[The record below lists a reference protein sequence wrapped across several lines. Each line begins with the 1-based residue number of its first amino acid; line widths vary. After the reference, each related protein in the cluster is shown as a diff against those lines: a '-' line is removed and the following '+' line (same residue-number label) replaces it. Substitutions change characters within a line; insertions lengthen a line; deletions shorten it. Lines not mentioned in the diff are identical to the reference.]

1 MAASFLK
8 GSPCVS
14 RRRQIVTMA
23 RTSETLMARGLG
35 AMWLSRM
42 SCMLHI
48 HTCGHIC
55 IHHGHEES
63 VLYCVAM
70 QHDTGPRSWQKD
82 RIFRIQEGTGEP
94 GRLGLGHTDEMK
106 TSGVAR
112 SSPVLEKA
120 GYVSHFV
127 SQIKHLIYNMS

>member
-1 MAASFLK
+1 
-8 GSPCVS
+8 
-14 RRRQIVTMA
+14 
-23 RTSETLMARGLG
+23 
-35 AMWLSRM
+35 
-42 SCMLHI
+42 
-48 HTCGHIC
+48 
-55 IHHGHEES
+55 
-63 VLYCVAM
+63 M

-127 SQIKHLIYNMS
+127 SQIKHLIYNMSWANEVGTMSVFLEMHNLFIPQAQS